1 VGGQRERGELEVMRE
16 PTQAYGYP
24 AGTVRKGMFAR
35 VRHSLELVFFLC
47 YAELHAERAR
57 AYLGFVW
64 WVLEPAM
71 NMAVLYFVFGVML
84 RTADAGYVPFLLV
97 GLTVWQWFKSGVSHG
112 GNAIWGNLNLIRQ
125 VKLSPLVFPCVQ
137 VLADSVK
144 FLYIFALLL
153 VLLWCTGYPPNPTY
167 LGLVPLL
174 LVELVFTLA
183 IAYLVAAVIPLVP
196 DLRFV
201 IDQLLA
207 LLMFLSAVM
216 FSADSMPPGIRKVL
230 MFNPIAALIGA
241 TRGILLHAQWPNWS
255 ELASACAISLLLL
268 VGAIVL
274 IRRLAHVYVKQ
285 AA

>member
-1 VGGQRERGELEVMRE
+1 MSARITRPL
-16 PTQAYGYP
+16 PTGAASR
-24 AGTVRKGMFAR
+24 AGRNSFAQGR
-35 VRHSLELVFFLC
+35 RSIELVFFLA
-47 YAELHAERAR
+47 YAELRAERAR

-84 RTADAGYVPFLLV
+84 KTADAGYVPFLLV
-97 GLTVWQWFKSGVSHG
+97 GLTVWQWFKSSVSHG

-153 VLLWCTGYPPNPTY
+153 VLLWCSGYPINAAY

-174 LVELVFTLA
+174 LVELIFALA
-183 IAYLVAAVIPLVP
+183 IAYLVAAVIPIVP

-201 IDQLLA
+201 IEQLLA
-207 LLMFLSAVM
+207 LLMFLSAVI
-216 FSADSMPPGIRKVL
+216 FSPDAVSPDIRRL
-230 MFNPIAALIGA
+230 LQFNPIATLVDA
-241 TRGILLHAQWPNWS
+241 TRGILLHARWPDWTA
-255 ELASACAISLLLL
+255 LAEAAAISLLLL
-268 VGAIVL
+268 AAAVAM
-274 IRRLAHVYVKQ
+274 IRKLTPGYVKQ
-285 AA
+285 AS